1 MMDISPSHAL
11 RQSPIMR
18 PAGLA
23 ALALTAVAV
32 ALLVTTGSRITLS
45 LFAQA
50 TIISIL
56 ALSVGFMARTA
67 HLISFGHAAPF
78 GLGAYGTALV
88 FQHGVPAE
96 GGLLLVVVA
105 VFALFFLIGLVVGRL
120 NGIAFSMLTL
130 ALGQFFFVAVSKMRA
145 ITSGADGML
154 VSLPR
159 SIFGL
164 SSRNFQTPHGMLIVA
179 AVVLAA
185 LVIGIYLFEATRL
198 GRLAMGVR
206 ENEERLKFLGYRTKI
221 LKAAVFATSATIAA
235 VSGILFALYQGFV
248 SPEIMHWSFSGN
260 ALIMAILGGSLA
272 VWGPVAGALIFF
284 FLREWLSDITEHWH
298 AVLGFILI
306 GVTVAW
312 PGGVTALAQVL
323 RRRLTG
329 RRGEGAQQ

>member
-1 MMDISPSHAL
+1 MADLTSAHSL
-11 RQSPIMR
+11 RQSPVLR
-18 PAGLA
+18 PSGLIA
-23 ALALTAVAV
+23 VAIIVVAVAV
-32 ALLVTTGSRITLS
+32 LVSTGSRITLS

-50 TIISIL
+50 TIISIMAL
-56 ALSVGFMARTA
+56 AVGFLARTSD
-67 HLISFGHAAPF
+67 LISFGHAAPF
-78 GLGAYGTALV
+78 GLGAYGAAMV
-88 FQHGVPAE
+88 FKYGMPAE
-96 GGLLLVVVA
+96 AGIVVVLVA
-105 VFALFFLIGLVVGRL
+105 VFSLFFLIGLVVGRL

-130 ALGQFFFVAVSKMRA
+130 ALGQFFFVAASKMRA
-145 ITSGADGML
+145 ITSGADGMI

-159 SIFGL
+159 SLFGL
-164 SSRNFQTPHGMLIVA
+164 SSRTFQTAHGMLIVA
-179 AVVLAA
+179 AVVLGA
-185 LVIGIYLFEATRL
+185 LVVAIYLFEATRT
-198 GRLAMGVR
+198 GRLAIGVR
-206 ENEERLKFLGYRTKI
+206 ENEERVRFLGYRTKI
-221 LKAAVFATSATIAA
+221 LKAAIFATSAAIAA
-235 VSGILFALYQGFV
+235 LSGVLFAIYQGFV
-248 SPEIMHWSFSGN
+248 SPEILHWSFSGN